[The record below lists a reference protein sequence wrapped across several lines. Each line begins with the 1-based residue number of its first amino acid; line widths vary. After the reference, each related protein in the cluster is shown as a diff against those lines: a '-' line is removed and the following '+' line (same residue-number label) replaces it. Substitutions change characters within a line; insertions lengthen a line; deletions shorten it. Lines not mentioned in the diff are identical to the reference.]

1 MHLDIINNLIFNLQ
15 YPFDSSKVPW
25 STNQITVSIKAWK
38 NGLRLGCLWFSRLS
52 SVRQAPKLN
61 RITYLEHLMMMHNAW
76 RLCIPWKKQLFL
88 KPYLDIPY
96 TTNYLFISH
105 SQVSQVMEKSIHIK
119 DILIH
124 LDNNCR
130 VSNLWESDS
139 QNNLKQFLK
148 TILVWYSLVGIVVEE
163 PVLMYYCMI
172 LPSFYQY
179 CTLA

>member
-61 RITYLEHLMMMHNAW
+61 RITYLEHLLMMHNAW
-76 RLCIPWKKQLFL
+76 RLCIPWKNNFFSNLIMIFPTPPTICSYPIL
-88 KPYLDIPY
+88 KCHM
-96 TTNYLFISH
+96 SWR
-105 SQVSQVMEKSIHIK
+105 SQFTLKTV
-119 DILIH
+119 IH

-148 TILVWYSLVGIVVEE
+148 TILVWYSMVGIVVEE
-163 PVLMYYCMI
+163 PVLMYYCVI